1 MRNAAIVTT
10 IKKLR
15 EEYTQNRFT
24 SECHD
29 FVENTCGLSVSEAND
44 RSWNDCYDFLHKYLP
59 TEEQYQ
65 NRHLIFEFVMPESN
79 RRVDVVLIT
88 QKKVVVLEFKEK
100 NYVLKNDI
108 TQAAGYGRSITF
120 YHYSTQENS
129 MEVSAYLVYTPG
141 DPVGRHDLIGILHPD
156 NFTQIVNS
164 CLVGELPMSEPACMA
179 WIASPFHPLKNIADA
194 TLQLFRDGE
203 LPSIKSIREGD
214 IKATLDYINCI
225 IDSTE
230 IKKSILFVSGVPGSG
245 KTLVG
250 LKTVYD
256 HGRPGEE
263 LNPIYLSGNDP
274 LVNILQNT
282 LSVNHV
288 DREGESFIQRM
299 KRFREIAYDA
309 DKVPMNDIIVFDE
322 AQRAWDRDREEP
334 GQTEATLLLR
344 IGDRIAKRY
353 GKVTIICL
361 VGEGQAIHKYEETG
375 MQLWADAL
383 AGRADWNVYIPNN
396 YDNLFIHAPNS
407 VIAPELLLDTSI
419 RHDFIDVSPWVEAIL
434 DLDLDSA
441 RSLYQ
446 DMLKKG
452 FDCWPFREKE
462 NLFNAVQYIE
472 DKHPGDHTGLVVSS
486 HMKKKAKE
494 YFGKQYRSSR
504 VMADDAYHWYTEL
517 GPKLTYGASEF
528 LIQGIELEYPIVAFV
543 GDYYIKDGKWVID
556 EDAVFDPAIKDK
568 ESIIKNVYRV
578 LLTRSRKGM
587 FIYFPMDTKL
597 DETFN
602 WFKKCIKL
610 NGN

>member
-1 MRNAAIVTT
+1 MTNAAIVTT

-65 NRHLIFEFVMPESN
+65 NIHLIFEFVMPESN

-120 YHYSTQENS
+120 YHYSTQDNS

-288 DREGESFIQRM
+288 DREGERFIQRM

-322 AQRAWDRDREEP
+322 AQRAWNMTQLSNFMSRRKGVPDFYKSEPESLIEYMDRHEDW
-334 GQTEATLLLR
+334 AT
-344 IGDRIAKRY
+344 I
-353 GKVTIICL
+353 VCL
-361 VGEGQAIHKYEETG
+361 VGGGQEINTGEGGIRDWFE
-375 MQLWADAL
+375 AL
-383 AGRADWNVYIPNN
+383 NEHFSNWEIYLSDKM
-396 YDNLFIHAPNS
+396 
-407 VIAPELLLDTSI
+407 T
-419 RHDFIDVSPWVEAIL
+419 
-434 DLDLDSA
+434 DS
-441 RSLYQ
+441 
-446 DMLKKG
+446 
-452 FDCWPFREKE
+452 
-462 NLFNAVQYIE
+462 
-472 DKHPGDHTGLVVSS
+472 
-486 HMKKKAKE
+486 E
-494 YFGKQYRSSR
+494 Y
-504 VMADDAYHWYTEL
+504 
-517 GPKLTYGASEF
+517 
-528 LIQGIELEYPIVAFV
+528 V
-543 GDYYIKDGKWVID
+543 GDNTID
-556 EDAVFDPAIKDK
+556 E
-568 ESIIKNVYRV
+568 
-578 LLTRSRKGM
+578 LLTRDYTVIPELHLSVSMRSFRSEKQSA
-587 FIYFPMDTKL
+587 FVKALL
-597 DETFN
+597 DCDVDEASTLY
-602 WFKKCIKL
+602 KVCKM
-610 NGN
+610 